1 MANYNVKLTVSYD
14 GTAVTAGAG
23 KNAQDIGKFTAAQQ
37 NMVNWSAQNA
47 ARLQALQ
54 QALYEQSSAA
64 QRSSR
69 STRETSRATNE
80 SAGTNRKYT
89 DSLKPVIHAVNQNS
103 QASAKLTAQL
113 LTLSNSL
120 QAIERKSSDAAGSLN
135 RSANAANYYSTSVAR
150 ATTATATNNTVTA
163 EAAAKNNTLTST
175 YRALAGAV
183 GLYAVGAAG
192 INFIRSASDAEMLQL
207 RLENLTTSASQNAEA
222 QRYLEE
228 AADRLNVRYSV
239 LADSYTRLLVL
250 ERQRT
255 VTATESREILEG
267 MTNVARTLGASNVQ
281 VSQAMYGMT
290 QAFTQGRV
298 QAQELNQVVE
308 PLPGLLQALDKAAG
322 VASGGFRRMVVDGEV
337 TSQMFKRTLITALK
351 DYEGAA
357 EGAANTMSAAF
368 NDFLSEYDNLAKR
381 LSAPIN
387 SAIVPLV
394 TTATSALETLG
405 DNVDVLDD
413 LAVAAG
419 IVAAVYAGRLTG
431 SIATAISQKI
441 ADVAASNAQL
451 AANQR
456 TAASTLTAANTQLHY
471 AQQLQQGAVRQLAAA
486 KTDATRAAAVNN
498 LAAANTRLIA
508 AQRAATVATTQYT
521 AASTAATISTRG
533 LSAAMAL
540 VGGPVG
546 VAVTAA
552 LAIGY
557 FMTSANDAED
567 ETEELSN
574 KVETLTERFK
584 GLTAAGRALEIQKIT
599 DQEVKARENLI
610 RLQER
615 LTEAE
620 KAPIKIGGIS
630 GVNDFNDPTMQNAK
644 SLQKLREDVDEA
656 NALLDSLAKQKENL
670 FNSTLPGNWLEA
682 EGEDG
687 AANDAFAKDI
697 SDLETFLEGQE
708 GRINASYIK
717 RQKMLDKAYEQ
728 GGVSQQKYNDIST
741 RLELQRDQDISE
753 VRARAVAEEARRQ
766 NDMYNAE
773 LNAMR
778 VAHEQQL
785 AEIQGF
791 ESRKALLQYQ
801 YDKQLA
807 DQRNQQQILFAQG
820 FNSQSEADEHA
831 RQEALLRAQTSRTGE
846 MQSLLF
852 SRAEWER
859 KNELEKTDAV
869 LAIGEYGFKQMAG
882 QSKKAFA
889 MYKAFSIAK
898 AVINTY
904 EMATGAFNALA
915 PIPVVGPALGA
926 AAAAAAIAFGINQ
939 VATIKNQQYSAA
951 YHGGVD
957 YVANEQTA
965 LIQRG
970 ERIVSPRQN
979 VALTQAVDTI
989 NSGKASAGNVVY
1001 FNYSPVFSTDGSDN
1015 SLEQIEGYA
1024 MQLYAQIKQDLIRE
1038 LKTGTGEFYSAA
1050 RVA

>member
-1 MANYNVKLTVSYD
+1 MANYNVALRVGYNGRDVS
-14 GTAVTAGAG
+14 AGA
-23 KNAQDIGKFTAAQQ
+23 AR
-37 NMVNWSAQNA
+37 NA
-47 ARLQALQ
+47 ADLNRLQ
-54 QALYEQSSAA
+54 QA
-64 QRSSR
+64 
-69 STRETSRATNE
+69 T
-80 SAGTNRKYT
+80 YT
-89 DSLKPVIHAVNQNS
+89 QGR
-103 QASAKLTAQL
+103 ASATAAVQNNAL
-113 LTLSNSL
+113 
-120 QAIERKSSDAAGSLN
+120 AGS
-135 RSANAANYYSTSVAR
+135 
-150 ATTATATNNTVTA
+150 
-163 EAAAKNNTLTST
+163 

-183 GLYAVGAAG
+183 SLYAAGAAG
-192 INFIRSASDAEMLQL
+192 INFIRAASDAEMLQL

-255 VTATESREILEG
+255 LSANESREILEG

-322 VASGGFRRMVVDGEV
+322 VASGGFRKMVVDGEV
-337 TSQMFKRTLITALK
+337 TSQMFKRTLITALQ

-357 EGAANTMSAAF
+357 ENASNTMSAAF

-394 TTATSALETLG
+394 TTASSALELLG

-419 IVAAVYAGRLTG
+419 VVAAVYAGRLTG
-431 SIATAISQKI
+431 SIASAISQKM
-441 ADVAASNAQL
+441 ADVAASNAQV

-456 TAASTLTAANTQLHY
+456 TAASNVAAANTQLHY
-471 AQQLQQGAVRQLAAA
+471 AQQIQQGAARQLAAA
-486 KTDATRAAAVNN
+486 RTDAARTAAVNN
-498 LAAANTRLIA
+498 LAAANARLIT

-521 AASTAATISTRG
+521 AASTAAMISTRG
-533 LSAAMAL
+533 LGAAMAL

-546 VAVTAA
+546 AAVTAA

-557 FMTSANDAED
+557 FMTSANDAET
-567 ETEELSN
+567 ETEDLSN
-574 KVETLTERFK
+574 KVETLTEKFK

-599 DQEVKARENLI
+599 DQEVKARENLLKLEK
-610 RLQER
+610 RLKDAR
-615 LTEAE
+615 EAPE
-620 KAPIKIGGIS
+620 EIPAPS
-630 GVNDFNDPTMQNAK
+630 GVNDFNDPTMQNVK
-644 SLQKLREDVDEA
+644 SLEKLRADVEEA
-656 NALLDSLAKQKENL
+656 NALLNGLAAQKENL
-670 FNSTLPGNWLEA
+670 FNSTLPGNWLEL
-682 EGEDG
+682 EGQDG

-708 GRINASYIK
+708 GRINTSYVK
-717 RQKMLDKAYEQ
+717 RQQMLDKAYAE
-728 GGVSQQKYNDIST
+728 GGVSQQKYNDLST
-741 RLELQRDQDISE
+741 RLELQRDQDIAE
-753 VRARAVAEEARRQ
+753 IRENARKQAIRDANEA
-766 NDMYNAE
+766 DEAE
-773 LNAMR
+773 LNDMR
-778 VAHEQQL
+778 KQHEKQL
-785 AEIQGF
+785 AEIRGF
-791 ESRKALLQYQ
+791 ENRKAMLKYELE
-801 YDKQLA
+801 KRAA
-807 DQRNQQQILFAQG
+807 DALNEQRIMYAEGFRNQEQK
-820 FNSQSEADEHA
+820 DEHA
-831 RQEALLRAQTSRTGE
+831 RQEALLQAQTRRTGQ

-852 SRAEWER
+852 SQAEWER

-904 EMATGAFNALA
+904 EMATGAYTALA
-915 PIPVVGPALGA
+915 PIPIVGPALGA

-939 VATIKNQQYSAA
+939 VSTIKNQQYSAA

-965 LIQRG
+965 LIQKG

-979 VALTQAVDTI
+979 VALTQAVTRI
-989 NSGKASAGNVVY
+989 NKGQSGGGNVY
-1001 FNYSPVFSTDGSDN
+1001 NFTYAPVFETDGSEG
-1015 SLEQIEGYA
+1015 SMERIESYA
-1024 MQLYAQIKQDLIRE
+1024 MDLYARLKADLVRE
-1038 LKTGTGEFYSAA
+1038 MRTGTGEFYNMS

>member
-1 MANYNVKLTVSYD
+1 MANYNVALRIGYNGKDVS
-14 GTAVTAGAG
+14 AGA
-23 KNAQDIGKFTAAQQ
+23 AR
-37 NMVNWSAQNA
+37 NA
-47 ARLQALQ
+47 ADINRLQ
-54 QALYEQSSAA
+54 QATYTQGRASATAAA
-64 QRSSR
+64 Q
-69 STRETSRATNE
+69 N
-80 SAGTNRKYT
+80 
-89 DSLKPVIHAVNQNS
+89 
-103 QASAKLTAQL
+103 TAL
-113 LTLSNSL
+113 
-120 QAIERKSSDAAGSLN
+120 AGS
-135 RSANAANYYSTSVAR
+135 
-150 ATTATATNNTVTA
+150 
-163 EAAAKNNTLTST
+163 

-183 GLYAVGAAG
+183 SLYAAGAAG
-192 INFIRSASDAEMLQL
+192 INFIRAASDAEMLQL

-431 SIATAISQKI
+431 SIATVISEKI

-498 LAAANTRLIA
+498 LAASNVRLA
-508 AQRAATVATTQYT
+508 AAERAAATATTTYAA
-521 AASTAATISTRG
+521 AASAATISTRA
-533 LSAAMAL
+533 LTAAKAIL
-540 VGGPVG
+540 GGPAG
-546 VAVTAA
+546 IAMTAA
-552 LAIGY
+552 LTLGY
-557 FMTSANDAED
+557 FALSANDASFETQELTQDVTDLIAKYKELDQTGRKYEILNITSQEQKFRQSLLNAQAELRKLED
-567 ETEELSN
+567 PVNRILNKRMFGEGDPNKELQDTARIKEL
-574 KVETLTERFK
+574 KVEIEK
-584 GLTAAGRALEIQKIT
+584 
-599 DQEVKARENLI
+599 
-610 RLQER
+610 
-615 LTEAE
+615 AE
-620 KAPIKIGGIS
+620 KQLNTLAETK
-630 GVNDFNDPTMQNAK
+630 AK
-644 SLQKLREDVDEA
+644 
-656 NALLDSLAKQKENL
+656 L
-670 FNSTLPGNWLEA
+670 FNATLPGEWLPVE
-682 EGEDG
+682 EESNSP
-687 AANDAFAKDI
+687 AAVDYSKQV
-697 SDLETFLEGQE
+697 SDLETFLDGQE
-708 GRINASYIK
+708 GRINASYVK
-717 RQKMLDKAYEQ
+717 RQQMLDKAYAE
-728 GGVSQQKYNDIST
+728 GGVSQQKYNDLST
-741 RLELQRDQDISE
+741 RLELQRDQDIADIRK
-753 VRARAVAEEARRQ
+753 RAKEAEER
-766 NDMYNAE
+766 AE
-773 LNAMR
+773 NEAEENKLNKLR
-778 VAHEQQL
+778 EHYEEQL
-785 AEIQGF
+785 ALLRGF
-791 ESRKALLQYQ
+791 KTREALLTAQ

>member
-1 MANYNVKLTVSYD
+1 MANYNVALRVGYNGKAVS
-14 GTAVTAGAG
+14 AGAAR
-23 KNAQDIGKFTAAQQ
+23 NASDI
-37 NMVNWSAQNA
+37 S
-47 ARLQALQ
+47 RLQ
-54 QALYEQSSAA
+54 QATYNQGRASATAAA
-64 QRSSR
+64 QN
-69 STRETSRATNE
+69 TE
-80 SAGTNRKYT
+80 
-89 DSLKPVIHAVNQNS
+89 L
-103 QASAKLTAQL
+103 
-113 LTLSNSL
+113 
-120 QAIERKSSDAAGSLN
+120 AGS
-135 RSANAANYYSTSVAR
+135 
-150 ATTATATNNTVTA
+150 
-163 EAAAKNNTLTST
+163 
-175 YRALAGAV
+175 YRVVAGAV
-183 GLYAVGAAG
+183 SLYAAGAAG
-192 INFIRSASDAEMLQL
+192 INFIRAASDAEMLQL

-250 ERQRT
+250 EKQRT

-322 VASGGFRRMVVDGEV
+322 VASGGFRKMVVDGEV
-337 TSQMFKRTLITALK
+337 TSQMFKRTLITALQ

-357 EGAANTMSAAF
+357 ENAANTMSAAF

-394 TTATSALETLG
+394 NTASSALELLG
-405 DNVDVLDD
+405 DNIDVLDD

-431 SIATAISQKI
+431 SIASAISQKM
-441 ADVAASNAQL
+441 ADVAASNAQV

-486 KTDATRAAAVNN
+486 KTDATRTAAVNN
-498 LAAANTRLIA
+498 LAAANTRLIT

-521 AASTAATISTRG
+521 AASTAAMISTRG

-546 VAVTAA
+546 AAVTAA

-557 FMTSANDAED
+557 FMTSANDAEE
-567 ETEELSN
+567 ETEDLSN
-574 KVETLTERFK
+574 KVETLTEKFK

-599 DQEVKARENLI
+599 DQEIKARENLI

-615 LTEAE
+615 LTEAQE
-620 KAPIKIGGIS
+620 APVEIGGIS
-630 GVNDFNDPTMQNAK
+630 GANDFNDPTMQNAK
-644 SLQKLREDVDEA
+644 SLQKLRDDVAEA
-656 NALLDSLAKQKENL
+656 NTLLDSLAKQKENL
-670 FNSTLPGNWLEA
+670 FNSTLPGNWLEV
-682 EGEDG
+682 EVEDG

-697 SDLETFLEGQE
+697 SSLETFLDGQE
-708 GRINASYIK
+708 GRINASYVK
-717 RQKMLDKAYEQ
+717 RQQMLDKAYAE
-728 GGVSQQKYNDIST
+728 GGVSQQKYNDLST
-741 RLELQRDQDISE
+741 RLELQRDQDIAE
-753 VRARAVAEEARRQ
+753 IRENARKQAIRDANEA
-766 NDMYNAE
+766 DEAE
-773 LNAMR
+773 LNDMR
-778 VAHEQQL
+778 KQHEKQL
-785 AEIQGF
+785 AEIRGF
-791 ESRKALLQYQ
+791 ENRKAMLKYELE
-801 YDKQLA
+801 KRAA
-807 DQRNQQQILFAQG
+807 DALNEQRIMYAEGFRNQEQK
-820 FNSQSEADEHA
+820 DEHA
-831 RQEALLRAQTSRTGE
+831 RQEALLQAQTRRTGQ
-846 MQSLLF
+846 MQNLLF
-852 SRAEWER
+852 SQAEWER

-869 LAIGEYGFKQMAG
+869 LSIGEYGFKQAAG

-898 AVINTY
+898 AIVNTY
-904 EMATGAFNALA
+904 EMATASYAALA
-915 PIPVVGPALGA
+915 PINPVLGFA
-926 AAAAAAIAFGINQ
+926 AAAAAVAYGLNQ
-939 VATIKNQQYSAA
+939 VNVIKNQQYSAA

-970 ERIVSPRQN
+970 ERVVSPRQN
-979 VALTQAVDTI
+979 VGLTKAVDRI
-989 NSGKASAGNVVY
+989 NSADSMGGNTTNH
-1001 FNYSPVFSTDGSDN
+1001 FHFSPTFETDGS
-1015 SLEQIEGYA
+1015 SGSMQQIEA
-1024 MQLYAQIKQDLIRE
+1024 LAVRLYAQFETQLARK
-1038 LKTGTGEFYSAA
+1038 LKSGTGEFYNAV

>member
-14 GTAVTAGAG
+14 GSAVTAGAG

-250 ERQRT
+250 ERQQT

-351 DYEGAA
+351 GYEGAA

-405 DNVDVLDD
+405 DNVDVLED

-574 KVETLTERFK
+574 KVETLTEKFK

-753 VRARAVAEEARRQ
+753 VRARAAAEEARRQ

>member
-1 MANYNVKLTVSYD
+1 MANYNVALRVGYNGRDVS
-14 GTAVTAGAG
+14 AGA
-23 KNAQDIGKFTAAQQ
+23 AR
-37 NMVNWSAQNA
+37 NA
-47 ARLQALQ
+47 ADLNRLQ
-54 QALYEQSSAA
+54 QATYTQGRASATAAA
-64 QRSSR
+64 Q
-69 STRETSRATNE
+69 N
-80 SAGTNRKYT
+80 
-89 DSLKPVIHAVNQNS
+89 
-103 QASAKLTAQL
+103 TAL
-113 LTLSNSL
+113 
-120 QAIERKSSDAAGSLN
+120 AGS
-135 RSANAANYYSTSVAR
+135 
-150 ATTATATNNTVTA
+150 
-163 EAAAKNNTLTST
+163 

-183 GLYAVGAAG
+183 SLYAVGAAG
-192 INFIRSASDAEMLQL
+192 INFIRAASDAEMLQL

-250 ERQRT
+250 EKQRT

-322 VASGGFRRMVVDGEV
+322 VASGGFRKMVVDGEV
-337 TSQMFKRTLITALK
+337 TSQMFKRTLITALQ

-357 EGAANTMSAAF
+357 ENASNTMSAAF

-394 TTATSALETLG
+394 TTATSALELLG

-431 SIATAISQKI
+431 SIASAISQKM
-441 ADVAASNAQL
+441 ADVAASNAQV

-456 TAASTLTAANTQLHY
+456 TAASNVAAANTQLHY
-471 AQQLQQGAVRQLAAA
+471 AQQIQQGAARQLAAA
-486 KTDATRAAAVNN
+486 RTDAARTAAVNN
-498 LAAANTRLIA
+498 LAAANARLIT

-521 AASTAATISTRG
+521 AASTAAMISTRG
-533 LSAAMAL
+533 LSGAMAL

-546 VAVTAA
+546 AAVTAA

-567 ETEELSN
+567 ETEDLSN
-574 KVETLTERFK
+574 KVETLTEKFK

-620 KAPIKIGGIS
+620 EAPVKIAGPS

-644 SLQKLREDVDEA
+644 SLQKLRDDVAEA

-670 FNSTLPGNWLEA
+670 FNSTLPGNWLEV

-697 SDLETFLEGQE
+697 SSLETFLDGQE
-708 GRINASYIK
+708 GRINASYVK
-717 RQKMLDKAYEQ
+717 RQQMLDKAYAE
-728 GGVSQQKYNDIST
+728 GGVSQQKYNDLST
-741 RLELQRDQDISE
+741 RLELQRDQDIAE
-753 VRARAVAEEARRQ
+753 IRENARKQAIRDANEA
-766 NDMYNAE
+766 DEAE
-773 LNAMR
+773 LNDMR
-778 VAHEQQL
+778 KQHEKQL

-791 ESRKALLQYQ
+791 EDRKALLQYQ
-801 YDKQLA
+801 LQKTAADKRNEQLILQA
-807 DQRNQQQILFAQG
+807 EGFANQK
-820 FNSQSEADEHA
+820 EKDDHA
-831 RQEALLRAQTSRTGE
+831 RAEALLQAETRRTGQ
-846 MQSLLF
+846 MQQLLF
-852 SRAEWER
+852 SKNEWER

-869 LAIGEYGFKQMAG
+869 LSIGEYGFKQMAG

-904 EMATGAFNALA
+904 EMATGAYTALA
-915 PIPVVGPALGA
+915 PIPFVGPALGA
-926 AAAAAAIAFGINQ
+926 AAAAAAIAYGINQ
-939 VATIKNQQYSAA
+939 VNTIKNQQYSAA

-970 ERIVSPRQN
+970 ERVVSPRQN
-979 VALTQAVDTI
+979 VGLTKAIDRI
-989 NSGKASAGNVVY
+989 NGGDAMRGNTTNH
-1001 FNYSPVFSTDGSDN
+1001 FHFSPTFETDGSAG
-1015 SLEQIEGYA
+1015 SMQQIESLA
-1024 MQLYAQIKQDLIRE
+1024 VRLFAQFETQLARK
-1038 LKTGTGEFYSAA
+1038 LKSGTGEFYNAVRAA
-1050 RVA
+1050 

>member
-14 GTAVTAGAG
+14 GSAVTAGAG

-557 FMTSANDAED
+557 FMTSANEAED

-574 KVETLTERFK
+574 KVETLTEKFK

-728 GGVSQQKYNDIST
+728 GGVSQQKYNDLST

-753 VRARAVAEEARRQ
+753 VRARAAAEEARRQ

>member
-1 MANYNVKLTVSYD
+1 MANYNVALRIGYNGKDVS
-14 GTAVTAGAG
+14 AGA
-23 KNAQDIGKFTAAQQ
+23 AR
-37 NMVNWSAQNA
+37 NA
-47 ARLQALQ
+47 ADINRLQ
-54 QALYEQSSAA
+54 QATYTQGRASATAAA
-64 QRSSR
+64 Q
-69 STRETSRATNE
+69 N
-80 SAGTNRKYT
+80 
-89 DSLKPVIHAVNQNS
+89 
-103 QASAKLTAQL
+103 TAL
-113 LTLSNSL
+113 
-120 QAIERKSSDAAGSLN
+120 AGS
-135 RSANAANYYSTSVAR
+135 
-150 ATTATATNNTVTA
+150 
-163 EAAAKNNTLTST
+163 

-183 GLYAVGAAG
+183 SLYAAGAAG

-431 SIATAISQKI
+431 SIATVISEKI

-498 LAAANTRLIA
+498 LAASNVRLA
-508 AQRAATVATTQYT
+508 AAERAAATATTTYAA
-521 AASTAATISTRG
+521 AASAATISTRA
-533 LSAAMAL
+533 LTAAKAIL
-540 VGGPVG
+540 GGPAG
-546 VAVTAA
+546 IAMTAA
-552 LAIGY
+552 LTLGY
-557 FMTSANDAED
+557 FALSANDASFETQELTQDVTDLIAKYKELDQTGRKYEILNITSQEQKFRQSILNAQAELRKLED
-567 ETEELSN
+567 PVNRILNKRMFGEGDPNKELQDTARIKEL
-574 KVETLTERFK
+574 KVEIEK
-584 GLTAAGRALEIQKIT
+584 
-599 DQEVKARENLI
+599 
-610 RLQER
+610 
-615 LTEAE
+615 AE
-620 KAPIKIGGIS
+620 KQLNTLAETK
-630 GVNDFNDPTMQNAK
+630 AK
-644 SLQKLREDVDEA
+644 
-656 NALLDSLAKQKENL
+656 L
-670 FNSTLPGNWLEA
+670 FNATLPGEWLPVE
-682 EGEDG
+682 EESNSP
-687 AANDAFAKDI
+687 AAVDYSKQV
-697 SDLETFLEGQE
+697 SDLETFLDGQE

-717 RQKMLDKAYEQ
+717 RQQMLDKAYEQ
-728 GGVSQQKYNDIST
+728 GGVSQQKYNDLST

-753 VRARAVAEEARRQ
+753 VRARAAAEEARRQ

-791 ESRKALLQYQ
+791 EDRKALLQYQ
-801 YDKQLA
+801 LQKAAADKRNEQL
-807 DQRNQQQILFAQG
+807 ILQAQG
-820 FNSQSEADEHA
+820 FANQKEKDDHA
-831 RQEALLRAQTSRTGE
+831 RAEALLQAETRRTG
-846 MQSLLF
+846 QIQQLLF
-852 SRAEWER
+852 SKNEWER

-915 PIPVVGPALGA
+915 PIPFVGPALGA

>member
-1 MANYNVKLTVSYD
+1 MANYNVALRIGYNGKDVS
-14 GTAVTAGAG
+14 AGA
-23 KNAQDIGKFTAAQQ
+23 AR
-37 NMVNWSAQNA
+37 NA
-47 ARLQALQ
+47 ADINRLQ
-54 QALYEQSSAA
+54 QATYTQGRASATAAA
-64 QRSSR
+64 Q
-69 STRETSRATNE
+69 N
-80 SAGTNRKYT
+80 
-89 DSLKPVIHAVNQNS
+89 
-103 QASAKLTAQL
+103 TAL
-113 LTLSNSL
+113 
-120 QAIERKSSDAAGSLN
+120 AGS
-135 RSANAANYYSTSVAR
+135 
-150 ATTATATNNTVTA
+150 
-163 EAAAKNNTLTST
+163 

-183 GLYAVGAAG
+183 SLYAAGAAG
-192 INFIRSASDAEMLQL
+192 INFIRAASDAEMLQL
-207 RLENLTTSASQNAEA
+207 RLENLTTSASQNAEV

-250 ERQRT
+250 ERQQT

-456 TAASTLTAANTQLHY
+456 TAASTVTAANTQLHY

-574 KVETLTERFK
+574 KVETLTEKFK

-728 GGVSQQKYNDIST
+728 GGVSQQKYNDLST

-753 VRARAVAEEARRQ
+753 VRARAAAEEARRQ